1 MAELREL
8 GRRLI
13 ERPPVPVTPTGELK
27 RRWRRRKI
35 RRGAPAAVVVIAA
48 VALFLTVATQED
60 TTTSVQ
66 MVSPPSVS
74 PPSVSPQSVS
84 PGSVSPPSS
93 VSLPPGKTGQVN
105 PTPASSALDLSWTN
119 AEDGW
124 VLSSHPCAQG
134 LCPGLEHTSDGG
146 AHWASLPDPPAV
158 VQSSSTL
165 CFTSTT
171 KCVSDVAFATPSIGY
186 LYGPALF
193 VTIDGGLTWHR
204 QAGLMVQTMAIDGT
218 RALRVS
224 YTGVGCPGPCQSTLQ
239 AAPVGSDTWHTLVKP
254 TNLSDVGSQI
264 LSSGNDIF
272 LALYGNL
279 AQGAQPATIYR
290 SLDGGNSWSTLADP
304 CVAAAHLSV
313 LTQLAATNSGTL
325 DGLCWSARS
334 NTTLSIVSHSDG
346 SRWDAP
352 QLIPGGSGVGLIA
365 AAGPTTIAVA
375 TPDVGGSGPFTAELL
390 VSTDSGHHWTAAVKR
405 SYELH
410 LYAALPAWLGFE
422 TPEVGRWVSGPNDIW
437 TTSNGGRSWVRSVLP

>member
-74 PPSVSPQSVS
+74 PQSVS

-124 VLSSHPCAQG
+124 
-134 LCPGLEHTSDGG
+134 
-146 AHWASLPDPPAV
+146 
-158 VQSSSTL
+158 
-165 CFTSTT
+165 
-171 KCVSDVAFATPSIGY
+171 VSDVAFATPSIGY

-352 QLIPGGSGVGLIA
+352 QLIPGGAPFGLIA
-365 AAGPTTIAVA
+365 AAGPTTVAVA
-375 TPDVGGSGPFTAELL
+375 TPDTGGSGPYTAELL
-390 VSTDSGHHWTAAVKR
+390 VSTDSGHHWTTAAKR

-410 LYAALPAWLGFE
+410 LNTIVPSWLGFE
-422 TPEVGRWVSGPNDIW
+422 TPEVGRWVWGSNEIW

>member
-74 PPSVSPQSVS
+74 PQSVS

-124 VLSSHPCAQG
+124 
-134 LCPGLEHTSDGG
+134 
-146 AHWASLPDPPAV
+146 
-158 VQSSSTL
+158 
-165 CFTSTT
+165 
-171 KCVSDVAFATPSIGY
+171 VSDVAFATPSIGY

-352 QLIPGGSGVGLIA
+352 QLIPGGAPFGLIA
-365 AAGPTTIAVA
+365 AAGPTTVAVA
-375 TPDVGGSGPFTAELL
+375 TPDVGGSGPYTAELL
-390 VSTDSGHHWTAAVKR
+390 VSTDSGHHWTTAAKR

-410 LYAALPAWLGFE
+410 LNTIVPAWLGFE
-422 TPEVGRWVSGPNDIW
+422 TPEVGRWVWGSNEIW

>member
-74 PPSVSPQSVS
+74 PQSVSPGSVS

-124 VLSSHPCAQG
+124 V
-134 LCPGLEHTSDGG
+134 
-146 AHWASLPDPPAV
+146 
-158 VQSSSTL
+158 
-165 CFTSTT
+165 
-171 KCVSDVAFATPSIGY
+171 SDVAFATPSIGY

-193 VTIDGGLTWHR
+193 VTTDGGLTWHR

-304 CVAAAHLSV
+304 CVAAAHLYV
-313 LTQLAATNSGTL
+313 LTQLAATTSGTL
-325 DGLCWSARS
+325 DGLCSSARS

-352 QLIPGGSGVGLIA
+352 QLIPGGAPFGLIA
-365 AAGPTTIAVA
+365 AAGPTTVAVA
-375 TPDVGGSGPFTAELL
+375 TPDTGGSGPYTAELL
-390 VSTDSGHHWTAAVKR
+390 VSTDSGHHWTTAAKR

-410 LYAALPAWLGFE
+410 LNTIVPSWLGFE
-422 TPEVGRWVSGPNDIW
+422 TPEVGRWVWGSNEIW

>member
-1 MAELREL
+1 M
-8 GRRLI
+8 
-13 ERPPVPVTPTGELK
+13 
-27 RRWRRRKI
+27 
-35 RRGAPAAVVVIAA
+35 IAA

-74 PPSVSPQSVS
+74 PQSVSPGSVS

-124 VLSSHPCAQG
+124 
-134 LCPGLEHTSDGG
+134 
-146 AHWASLPDPPAV
+146 
-158 VQSSSTL
+158 
-165 CFTSTT
+165 
-171 KCVSDVAFATPSIGY
+171 VSDVAFATPSIGY

-352 QLIPGGSGVGLIA
+352 QLIPGGAPFGLIA
-365 AAGPTTIAVA
+365 AAGPTTVAVA
-375 TPDVGGSGPFTAELL
+375 TPDTGGSGPYTAELL
-390 VSTDSGHHWTAAVKR
+390 VSTDSGHHWTTAAKR

-410 LYAALPAWLGFE
+410 LNTIVPSWLGFE
-422 TPEVGRWVSGPNDIW
+422 TPEVGRWVWGSNEIW